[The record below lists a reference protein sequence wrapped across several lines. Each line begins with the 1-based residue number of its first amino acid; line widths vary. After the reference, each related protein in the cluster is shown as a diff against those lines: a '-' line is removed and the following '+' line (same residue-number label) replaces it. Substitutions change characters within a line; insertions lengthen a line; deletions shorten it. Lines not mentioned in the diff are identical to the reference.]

1 MTTLQIIGLAAPE
14 AEDVVAGWTA
24 FGLFGLGALAVVAL
38 GFSLTKRLKNVEKA
52 AQAGLYDPSDPRR
65 EDRTPRG
72 LAAARALREQA
83 ATEEAARQEAARQ
96 ASDREG

>member
-38 GFSLTKRLKNVEKA
+38 GFPANGNGLAVTRGVISRIDYA
-52 AQAGLYDPSDPRR
+52 AYN
-65 EDRTPRG
+65 DRTEG
-72 LAAARALREQA
+72 LRIQVDTPAMPGNSGGPALVDGKMIGLIFGRA
-83 ATEEAARQEAARQ
+83 
-96 ASDREG
+96 